1 MMIKSQL
8 WSHPGAGRTCPAA
21 ITSVNGGQAGARTCT
36 SDGHSAMSGPGRPDA
51 GGRRMRQ
58 RSALRLRRWWAP

>member
-1 MMIKSQL
+1 MMIKPRL
-8 WSHPGAGRTCPAA
+8 WARSGAGRTCPAA
-21 ITSVNGGQAGARTCT
+21 LTGINGGHAGAHTCT

-58 RSALRLRRWWAP
+58 QSALPLRRRWAP